1 MSAPVAATAPTAP
14 PVRLGGTGRL
24 GDGRRITWSLAEGV
38 RGRRWRAV
46 TTAPDGRHAS
56 AVLLEMA
63 SDGRVAK
70 LEVATSDGLLTLH
83 PDRGGTELHGNT
95 VTPHGIRHHAFA
107 WSAGHL
113 LVVAGSPITAAAAA
127 GALATRV
134 GEGEGTSAPVVEVG
148 AGLVV
153 RAATWRIARTGARR
167 WRLLP
172 ADGGEIV
179 TVDLDAAGAPTGLDD
194 GAAWPLEHDDPQ

>member
-1 MSAPVAATAPTAP
+1 MP

-24 GDGRRITWSLAEGV
+24 ADGRRTTWSLAEGV

-46 TTAPDGRHAS
+46 TTSPDGRHLSALLLEVAPDGR
-56 AVLLEMA
+56 VTRLELA
-63 SDGRVAK
+63 AP
-70 LEVATSDGLLTLH
+70 DGLLTLH
-83 PDRGGTELHGNT
+83 PDRSGTELHGNT
-95 VTPHGIRHHAFA
+95 VTPHGMRHHAFA

-127 GALATRV
+127 VTLTTQV
-134 GEGEGTSAPVVEVG
+134 GEGEGTSVAVVEVG
-148 AGLVV
+148 PGLAV

-179 TVDLDAAGAPTGLDD
+179 TVVLDAAGAPTGLED
-194 GAAWPLEHDDPQ
+194 GATWPLEDDAPR